1 MAAWIVDIQ
10 DNLFVGKGN
19 RREKI
24 RRIHI
29 ATRSGYFESDRIRE
43 SRLEK
48 TTKIISSNH
57 VSSSWL
63 GSL

>member
-29 ATRSGYFESDRIRE
+29 AARSGYFESDRIRE

-48 TTKIISSNH
+48 TTKTI
-57 VSSSWL
+57 
-63 GSL
+63 